1 MIQTGIFLLTAVLGL
16 ATFGLGLY
24 VLIKLYQEKG
34 IGHALLGFFI
44 SPYAYIWGW
53 INAKRLQMIDIMA
66 VWTVISIMAV
76 AFPVVIS
83 LQEAS
88 KALAVFD
95 PAEFATVTDGGTVVY
110 SDPQLALGSEDAIP
124 MGVVQIGGRANGE
137 ITDLF
142 EVHNWTFNGSAGQ
155 TVTIQGNAFGGD
167 STDPRVNLLGPDG
180 TLLAGD
186 DDSGQDANALISSFT
201 LPANGQYT
209 IQIDVW
215 QTGRYEIVLN

>member
-1 MIQTGIFLLTAVLGL
+1 MIQTGILVVTAVLTL
-16 ATFGLGLY
+16 ATLGLGLY
-24 VLIKLYQEKG
+24 VLILLYKEKG

-53 INAKRLQMIDIMA
+53 INARRLQMIDIMA
-66 VWTVISIMAV
+66 VWTIVSIMAV
-76 AFPVVIS
+76 AFPVIIS
-83 LQEAS
+83 VQEAS
-88 KALAVFD
+88 KVLATID
-95 PAEFATVTDGGTVVY
+95 PSELATMSDDDTVIY
-110 SDPQLALGSEDAIP
+110 SDPLLALGSEDAIP
-124 MGVVQIGGRANGE
+124 MGSIPVGGRVGGE

-142 EVHNWTFNGSAGQ
+142 EIHNWTFNGTAGQ
-155 TVTIQGNAFGGD
+155 TVTIQGNAAGGD

-215 QTGRYEIVLN
+215 QTGQYEIVLN

>member
-1 MIQTGIFLLTAVLGL
+1 MIQTGIFMVTAVLIL
-16 ATFGLGLY
+16 ATLGLGLY
-24 VLIKLYQEKG
+24 VLVLLYKDKG

-66 VWTVISIMAV
+66 VWTIVSILAV

-88 KALAVFD
+88 KALAAID
-95 PAEFATVTDGGTVVY
+95 PAAFTTVSDDGTVVF
-110 SDPQLALGSEDAIP
+110 SDPMLALGSEDAIP
-124 MGVVQIGGRANGE
+124 MGSIEVGGRVNGE

-142 EVHNWTFNGSAGQ
+142 EIHNWMFNGTAGQ
-155 TVTIQGNAFGGD
+155 TVKIEGNAAGGD
-167 STDPRVNLLGPDG
+167 ATDPRVNLLGPDG

-186 DDSGQDANALISSFT
+186 DDGGQDSNALISSFT

-209 IQIDVW
+209 IQLDVW